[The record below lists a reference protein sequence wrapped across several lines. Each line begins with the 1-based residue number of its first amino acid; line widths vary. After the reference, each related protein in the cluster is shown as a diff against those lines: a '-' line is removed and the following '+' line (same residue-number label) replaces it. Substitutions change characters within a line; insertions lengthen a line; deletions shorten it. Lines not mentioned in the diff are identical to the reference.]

1 MTEYALGGQ
10 HGLPDDFWE
19 VMALEQPDKF
29 HELVEDQERVI
40 RKLHV
45 LYDEYLAEP
54 MEYPEVEKTPF
65 SVWKN
70 YQPEWQEWRA
80 KWVAWRLDS
89 ELKN

>member
-10 HGLPDDFWE
+10 YGLPDDFWE

-29 HELVEDQERVI
+29 HELVEDHERVI

-45 LYDEYLAEP
+45 IYDEYLDEE
-54 MEYPEVEKTPF
+54 MEENEVEKTEF
-65 SVWKN
+65 SIWKT

-80 KWVAWRLDS
+80 KWVAWRL
-89 ELKN
+89 E